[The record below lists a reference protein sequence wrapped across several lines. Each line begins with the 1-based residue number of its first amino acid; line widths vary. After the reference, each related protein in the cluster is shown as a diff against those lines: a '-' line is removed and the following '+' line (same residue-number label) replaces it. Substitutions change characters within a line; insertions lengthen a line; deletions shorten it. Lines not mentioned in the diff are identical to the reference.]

1 MNVTGGDRAGEDV
14 ICALWM
20 SIPPVVSRGW
30 NKQLMGEK
38 KMTHSIGKENIQ
50 NVKHSDVFTHFS
62 VIQIFRLRPRPDVH
76 QIPSNPR
83 GMVWP
88 NLPQSMWPRLE
99 SGGGGEGMCG
109 CVCVC
114 FAFQTVKPKC
124 CLMQLHFKN
133 DTRLFHTGGQRL
145 PSGEN
150 RRTINIC

>member
-1 MNVTGGDRAGEDV
+1 MWQEEIELVRMSYVRSGWAYHQWWAGDGINSWWE
-14 ICALWM
+14 
-20 SIPPVVSRGW
+20 
-30 NKQLMGEK
+30 KK